1 MIIKRLTTKFGG
13 RSCTGLILRATSP
26 HRRMKFKRKGGIAM
40 VLVIFVGGI
49 FLGFSLGCATMALVE
64 AKGLRLQSEETQENG
79 GNHPL
84 AYSPIRKFS
93 PSLRARPQVSGV
105 LLTSGLERGGGPRLG
120 GRA

>member
-49 FLGFSLGCATMALVE
+49 FLGFSLGCATMALVD
-64 AKGLRLQSEETQENG
+64 AKGLRLQSEEAQKDMGYLTRAC
-79 GNHPL
+79 P
-84 AYSPIRKFS
+84 PIRKFS
-93 PSLRARPQVSGV
+93 PALRARPQASGV
-105 LLTSGLERGGGPRLG
+105 LLTSGLER
-120 GRA
+120 